1 MKVPPL
7 ESERSSKLVHQS
19 TKKNYQDAV
28 PPVQSWIDPEFLY
41 DYDGSTLIMNG
52 YKIVCENLATSRV
65 PSKVAEF
72 GRLKK

>member
-41 DYDGSTLIMNG
+41 DYDGSALIMNG
-52 YKIVCENLATSRV
+52 
-65 PSKVAEF
+65 
-72 GRLKK
+72 